1 MTAEV
6 VHRVGMAIAAGM
18 AVRCAVA
25 LVREARDGRTVRRRV
40 SALWGGGLGR
50 YGGPDRY
57 GGGDGA
63 RPRSC
68 HRTGDRFRWRGR
80 GTAARGEARTEGEHK
95 REGRRDSGPKGEG
108 RRDSGPKGEGRRD
121 SGPTGE
127 GRWDGGPKAWLGS
140 LGAAAFVAILV
151 GGVAGAMTGLAVGF
165 GAHRWLARQRGADAA
180 RLAVAEVRAELAPAG
195 DLLAACLAAG
205 AGPRE
210 SAEAVGRSLDGPVA
224 ERLRQVAA
232 ELRLGGEPALVWPRL
247 AALPGAEGLARCME
261 RAGISGVPAV
271 ESVSRIAAEL
281 RAEQAR
287 AAITRARRAG
297 VLVTLPLA
305 ACFLPAFL
313 TLGVA
318 PVLIGLAG
326 ELLGGN

>member
-1 MTAEV
+1 MSAEV
-6 VHRVGMAIAAGM
+6 VHRVGMAVTAMAA
-18 AVRCAVA
+18 VLCALA
-25 LVREARDGRTVRRRV
+25 LVREARGGRAARRRL
-40 SALWGGGLGR
+40 SAVWGGGQ
-50 YGGPDRY
+50 
-57 GGGDGA
+57 
-63 RPRSC
+63 
-68 HRTGDRFRWRGR
+68 
-80 GTAARGEARTEGEHK
+80 
-95 REGRRDSGPKGEG
+95 GRRDRAGARSKSSGRARWRRRTATVTNGAPRKG
-108 RRDSGPKGEGRRD
+108 RPLDWAGP
-121 SGPTGE
+121 
-127 GRWDGGPKAWLGS
+127 
-140 LGAAAFVAILV
+140 LGAAGLVFLLV
-151 GGVAGAMTGLAVGF
+151 GDMTGVLAGLAVGY
-165 GAHRWLARQRGADAA
+165 GAHRHLVRQRGAEAA
-180 RLAVAEVRAELAPAG
+180 RSAVAEVRAELAPAG

-232 ELRLGGEPALVWPRL
+232 ELRLGGEPAVVWPRL

-271 ESVSRIAAEL
+271 ESASRIAAEL

-287 AAITRARRAG
+287 TATAQARRAG
-297 VLVTLPLA
+297 VLVTLPLS

-326 ELLGGN
+326 GLLGRN

>member
-1 MTAEV
+1 MSAEV
-6 VHRVGMAIAAGM
+6 VHRVGMAVAAM
-18 AVRCAVA
+18 VAVWCALA
-25 LVREARDGRTVRRRV
+25 LVREARAGRAVRRRLSV
-40 SALWGGGLGR
+40 VWAGGQVR
-50 YGGPDRY
+50 RDR
-57 GGGDGA
+57 DGA
-63 RPRSC
+63 R
-68 HRTGDRFRWRGR
+68 TGPSARGRWRRRTARATNGAPRNGR
-80 GTAARGEARTEGEHK
+80 PL
-95 REGRRDSGPKGEG
+95 D
-108 RRDSGPKGEGRRD
+108 
-121 SGPTGE
+121 
-127 GRWDGGPKAWLGS
+127 WVGS
-140 LGAAAFVAILV
+140 LGAALLVFILV
-151 GGVAGAMTGLAVGF
+151 GGMTGVLVGLAVGYW
-165 GAHRWLARQRGADAA
+165 AHRHLVRQRGAEAVRSAA
-180 RLAVAEVRAELAPAG
+180 AEVRAELAPAG

-232 ELRLGGEPALVWPRL
+232 ELRLGGEPAVVWPRL

-271 ESVSRIAAEL
+271 ESASRIAAEL

-287 AAITRARRAG
+287 TATAQARRAG
-297 VLVTLPLA
+297 VLVTLPLS

-326 ELLGGN
+326 GLLGRN

>member
-1 MTAEV
+1 
-6 VHRVGMAIAAGM
+6 M
-18 AVRCAVA
+18 AVTAVAAVWCALA
-25 LVREARDGRTVRRRV
+25 LVREARAGRAVRRRL
-40 SALWGGGLGR
+40 SAVWAGGQDHR
-50 YGGPDRY
+50 DK
-57 GGGDGA
+57 DGA
-63 RPRSC
+63 RTGPSARAGWRRRTATVTNGVPRN
-68 HRTGDRFRWRGR
+68 GR
-80 GTAARGEARTEGEHK
+80 PLDWA
-95 REGRRDSGPKGEG
+95 
-108 RRDSGPKGEGRRD
+108 
-121 SGPTGE
+121 
-127 GRWDGGPKAWLGS
+127 GS
-140 LGAAAFVAILV
+140 LGAAGLVFLLV
-151 GGVAGAMTGLAVGF
+151 GGMTGVLAGLAVGY
-165 GAHRWLARQRGADAA
+165 GAHRHLVRQRGAETV
-180 RLAVAEVRAELAPAG
+180 RLAAAEVRAELAPAG

-232 ELRLGGEPALVWPRL
+232 ELRLGGEPAVVWPRL

-271 ESVSRIAAEL
+271 ESASRIAAEL

-287 AAITRARRAG
+287 TATAQARRAG
-297 VLVTLPLA
+297 VLVTLPLS

-326 ELLGGN
+326 GLLGRN